1 MYRRRPRRRPDGIR
15 NLKFGCNGRLAQ
27 QLCLREGQRDRDGM
41 RRFFLDGEDVASTP
55 RRQFC
60 MPGAFYARART
71 SAAAAAPLWRGPLPG
86 AASR

>member
-15 NLKFGCNGRLAQ
+15 HLKIGCNGCLAQ
-27 QLCLREGQRDRDGM
+27 HLCLRKCQRDLDGGEA
-41 RRFFLDGEDVASTP
+41 FLLDGEDAAGTP

>member
-27 QLCLREGQRDRDGM
+27 QLCLREDQHDRDGM
-41 RRFFLDGEDVASTP
+41 RRFFLDGEDAAGTP

-60 MPGAFYARART
+60 N
-71 SAAAAAPLWRGPLPG
+71 GPITTVG
-86 AASR
+86 IRKFF